1 VRDRQAEKQV
11 YLCLRIREMTKRV
24 PEMESEILQYPRAA
38 FLYARDIIKG
48 RWTELEKK
56 EGAKLKQRYWQYFN
70 WVQRIET
77 EVDTW
82 DSEEEDWES
91 SDT

>member
-1 VRDRQAEKQV
+1 MRDYREENQV
-11 YLCLRIREMTKRV
+11 YLCLRIKKLTKRV

-38 FLYARDIIKG
+38 FLYAKEVIKG
-48 RWTELEKK
+48 RWPELEKQQGRRLK
-56 EGAKLKQRYWQYFN
+56 ERYWEYFN

-82 DSEEEDWES
+82 DSEEEDWEC